1 MRKPLPPLQAARTGS
16 FRRCNLPGD
25 LHAGA
30 VVTERARVC
39 LLGWAKPIPFALTRR
54 WNRVLMPGVRVS

>member
-1 MRKPLPPLQAARTGS
+1 MRKSLLRLQAARKGS
-16 FRRCNLPGD
+16 FQRCNLPGN

-39 LLGWAKPIPFALTRR
+39 LLG
-54 WNRVLMPGVRVS
+54 